1 MARAGDPKKLW
12 MIEAADHR
20 FSNNEP
26 EFDRRLVEALTWVH
40 DHAPR

>member
-1 MARAGDPKKLW
+1 

-26 EFDRRLVEALTWVH
+26 EFDRRLFEALAWVAAQ
-40 DHAPR
+40 APR